1 METDVMH
8 LGTHVRVDWTN
19 GCVDGKMTNENGDGA
34 PGLQRHDNTSRRR
47 TATCAEK
54 TWKESIVGLEFE
66 STMLR
71 RKPMVEN
78 GVCDA
83 CRNPPGEK
91 FGEWTQDEDV
101 HEACSASDKDGMS
114 SCRSR
119 KNFETASMVVGAP
132 ETSATGAWG
141 RSGALVQHAVG
152 NYAQLFIAFVCLML
166 HLLAG

>member
-1 METDVMH
+1 METEVMH
-8 LGTHVRVDWTN
+8 LQTHVRVDWTN

-54 TWKESIVGLEFE
+54 TWMKSIVGLGFE
-66 STMLR
+66 TMMLR
-71 RKPMVEN
+71 WKPTVGN

-83 CRNPPGEK
+83 CRNPSGEK

-101 HEACSASDKDGMS
+101 HEACSASEIDGMS
-114 SCRSR
+114 SCGSS
-119 KNFETASMVVGAP
+119 KNFETASMVVGQP

-141 RSGALVQHAVG
+141 KSGALVQHAVG

-166 HLLAG
+166 HLLAD